1 MSRHSMQSRL
11 RAVFVA
17 LVGAVVLQ
25 AQGFGLRDENSLVHN
40 IPYDGR
46 FTFARLRYTTGP
58 GGYYYGG
65 LPSWA
70 HGFPRAEQNLTKI
83 LNAVSSLAPHLD
95 ATNAIAA
102 DDPEIF
108 KYPVLFMTEGGYWT
122 MTDKEVLLL
131 RAYLQK
137 GGFIIFDDFRDGFRG
152 GGGWDN
158 FASVWRRVLPDGQ
171 FVDLDPS
178 HPIFHSFFEI
188 NTFSIIPQ
196 DYDRGAPILRG
207 IFEDNDPKKRLL
219 AMINFNTDVSNFWE
233 FSATGQMPVSA
244 TNEAY
249 KLGVNYVMYG
259 ITH

>member
-1 MSRHSMQSRL
+1 MKLHVMRM
-11 RAVFVA
+11 RARGLIAA
-17 LVGAVVLQ
+17 LLGAVVLQ
-25 AQGFGLRDENSLVHN
+25 AQGFGVRDENSLVHN
-40 IPYDGR
+40 IPYDGK

-70 HGFPRAEQNLTKI
+70 HGFPHAEVNLTKI
-83 LNAVSSLAPHLD
+83 VTAVSTLAAHID
-95 ATNAIAA
+95 ASNAIAA
-102 DDPEIF
+102 DDPELF
-108 KYPVLFMTEGGYWT
+108 KYPVLFMTEGGFWT
-122 MTDKEVLLL
+122 MSDKEVLAL

-137 GGFIIFDDFRDGFRG
+137 GGFMIFDDFRDNFRG

-158 FASVWRRVLPDGQ
+158 FASVMRRILPDGQ

-178 HPIFHSFFEI
+178 QPIFHSFFEI
-188 NTFSIIPQ
+188 NSFSIIPQ

-249 KLGVNYVMYG
+249 KLGVNYLMYG